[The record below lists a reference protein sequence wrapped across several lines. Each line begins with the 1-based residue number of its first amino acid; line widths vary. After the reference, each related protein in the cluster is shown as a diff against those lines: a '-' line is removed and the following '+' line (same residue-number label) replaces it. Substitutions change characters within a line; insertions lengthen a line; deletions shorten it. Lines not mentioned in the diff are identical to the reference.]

1 VYRYA
6 AGKADWLAAGLPAE
20 GKDADAPTAG
30 TLAERQVP
38 TCRASE
44 PLTDIRA
51 RLAGGSRRD
60 CVVVDAQRVVL
71 GYLAPDRLTGGGLA
85 GEAMDPA
92 PSTIRPSASPEKV
105 LDFLGD
111 DGQHILVTT
120 PEGELIGA
128 VTRDVVE
135 GLGAKTPRVRQRA
148 RRRRPARRRAA
159 R

>member
-44 PLTDIRA
+44 PLTDVRA

-71 GYLAPDRLTGGGLA
+71 GYLAPDRLAGDGLA

-105 LDFLGD
+105 LEFLAGH
-111 DGQHILVTT
+111 HILVTT

-128 VTRDVVE
+128 VTRDAVE
-135 GLGAKTPRVRQRA
+135 GLGAKTPRVRRPA
-148 RRRRPARRRAA
+148 RRRRSARRRAA